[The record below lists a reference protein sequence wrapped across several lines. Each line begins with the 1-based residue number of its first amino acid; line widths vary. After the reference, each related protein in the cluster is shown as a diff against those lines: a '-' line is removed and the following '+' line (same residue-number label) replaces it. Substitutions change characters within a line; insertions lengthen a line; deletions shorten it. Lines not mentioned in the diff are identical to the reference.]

1 VSGIGATRPC
11 NVMDRISRL
20 VMARISPL
28 VMVRLVRTT
37 SRGTVLVQVARTSR
51 AMTLN
56 GRAMTGLNGRAMT
69 GLNGQAMT
77 SKAAEFLL

>member
-1 VSGIGATRPC
+1 MSGIGATRPC
-11 NVMDRISRL
+11 NVMARISRLVMARISRL

-56 GRAMTGLNGRAMT
+56 GRAMTGLNG
-69 GLNGQAMT
+69 QAMT